1 MALMT
6 GTVRRH
12 NSALEGE
19 VSRTPRAAIW
29 ESSSALKVSRTP
41 GAAWHSSDNW
51 NCEETQFSPGGRDI
65 LDTSS
70 FYSGQQLC
78 PEGVQDTWKL
88 SDFLGKSGLE
98 LLQQEGYP
106 DCSGKS
112 GLARAARSSVGKG
125 ALTVS
130 ESQAVPGM
138 MGDVFPAGYNDPA
151 PLLKSCYG

>member
-1 MALMT
+1 MALMA

-12 NSALEGE
+12 SSDLEGE
-19 VSRTPRAAIW
+19 VSWTPRAAARD
-29 ESSSALKVSRTP
+29 SSSALKVSWTP
-41 GAAWHSSDNW
+41 EAAWHSSDDW
-51 NCEETQFSPGGRDI
+51 NCEETQLSPGGRGI
-65 LDTSS
+65 PDTSS

-88 SDFLGKSGLE
+88 SGFLGKSGLE

-112 GLARAARSSVGKG
+112 GLARAARTSVGKG
-125 ALTVS
+125 DLTVS
-130 ESQAVPGM
+130 ESQAIPGM